1 MNEIDVAIPHDHPAF
16 AGHFPGH
23 PVLPGALLLAH
34 ALQALETAGI
44 STSRCEISSA
54 KFFSPVTPGEPIRL
68 GWEALPG
75 KPMRLEMSVHGRR
88 VASVALVLHD
98 APPRDCT

>member
-1 MNEIDVAIPHDHPAF
+1 MNEIDLAIASDHPAF

-44 STSRCEISSA
+44 STRGSEISSA
-54 KFFSPVTPGEPIRL
+54 KFLSPVTPGESVRL
-68 GWEALPG
+68 SWECLPG
-75 KPMRLEMSVHGRR
+75 KPLRLELSVLQRR
-88 VASVALVLHD
+88 VASFALVLHD
-98 APPRDCT
+98 ATQGKHG